1 MVDLGEKLSI
11 LASAAKYDA
20 SCASSG
26 SSNSGGSSGR
36 SGKSGNSAGSSGGNS
51 CGSSGGFGAR
61 VPAGVCH
68 SWTGDGRCVS
78 LLKVLYSNVCRFD
91 CAYCVNRASA
101 DVARAS
107 FTPDE
112 LVQLTTEFYRR
123 NYIEGLFLSSGIFAD
138 PDIVMEK
145 LIAVAKKLR
154 SEAGYNGYIHLK
166 VIPGSGEDKIREAGL
181 WADRLSA
188 NIELPTEKSLG
199 ALAPQKSGKVIFGAM
214 NEIRQAAGEA
224 EEDRRHQLKS
234 APVYAPAGQSTQL
247 IVGVTGEDD
256 RTIIG
261 LSGALYKKYSMR
273 RVYYSAYM
281 PVASLPPYPA
291 ANSAAVGSSVAAA
304 GFDNAAANSAFV
316 HDDAADSGDMFAG
329 FDGTVYDGPLGL
341 SPRRLL
347 VREHRLYQADW
358 LMRFYHF
365 QPGEILNNEQPF
377 LDPAVDPK
385 TAWALNHLDRFPVEI
400 KTAPYEELL
409 RVPGV
414 GANGARRIIE
424 NRRSRQL
431 SFEGLRRLGVVL
443 KRARYFIT
451 LGGAFLEEP
460 AGGYVAGD
468 SAAGSSATGTRQ
480 AGQLKQAGPL
490 KRALDNPKRLRRILA
505 DEDDGLQLPLF
516 DF

>member
-1 MVDLGEKLSI
+1 MPDIGEKLKI
-11 LASAAKYDA
+11 LAGAAKYDA

-26 SSNSGGSSGR
+26 SGSSDGGAAGKGAVT
-36 SGKSGNSAGSSGGNS
+36 SGAGN
-51 CGSSGGFGAR
+51 SGGFGVK

-101 DVARAS
+101 ETERTS

-112 LVQLTTEFYRR
+112 LVSLTTEFYRR

-145 LIAVAKKLR
+145 LTAVAKKLR
-154 SEAGYNGYIHLK
+154 SESGYNGYIHLK
-166 VIPGSGEDKIREAGL
+166 IIPGSGEDKIREAGR

-214 NEIRQAAGEA
+214 NEIRQATVET
-224 EEDRRHQLKS
+224 EEDRRHSLKS
-234 APVYAPAGQSTQL
+234 APNFAPAGQSTQL
-247 IVGVTGEDD
+247 IVGASAEDD

-261 LSGALYKKYSMR
+261 LSGALYKKYDLR
-273 RVYYSAYM
+273 RVYYSAYT
-281 PVASLPPYPA
+281 PVASLPAYPA
-291 ANSAAVGSSVAAA
+291 IGGTAVNSGAVNSAN
-304 GFDNAAANSAFV
+304 DN
-316 HDDAADSGDMFAG
+316 GLPG
-329 FDGTVYDGPLGL
+329 FDGTVWDTSPGI

-365 QPGEILNNEQPF
+365 QPDEILNTGQPF
-377 LDPAVDPK
+377 LDSAVDPK
-385 TAWALNHLDRFPVEI
+385 TAWALQHLDRFPIEI
-400 KTAPYEELL
+400 KRAPYEELL

-414 GANGARRIIE
+414 GARSARRIME
-424 NRRSRQL
+424 QRRSGSI
-431 SFEGLRRLGVVL
+431 SFDGLRRLGVVL

-451 LGGAFLEEP
+451 LGGAFL
-460 AGGYVAGD
+460 D
-468 SAAGSSATGTRQ
+468 TAANSNAENNNAAFNSTGLGNAAYTNTMSSAGLR
-480 AGQLKQAGPL
+480 
-490 KRALDNPKRLRRILA
+490 RALDNPKRLRRILA